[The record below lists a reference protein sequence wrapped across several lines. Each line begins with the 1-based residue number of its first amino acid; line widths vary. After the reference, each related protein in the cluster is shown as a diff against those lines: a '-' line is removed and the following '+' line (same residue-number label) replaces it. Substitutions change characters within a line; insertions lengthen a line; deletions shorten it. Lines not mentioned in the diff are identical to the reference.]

1 MALKPRDI
9 EKVQFK
15 RSALGRRGYDE
26 GQVDEFLERIA
37 REVTRL
43 DTTNKRLTQQVEY
56 GGEKSLLADND
67 YLATRVADLERQLA
81 LHKAAPVSTVTVDT
95 LRGELAALRR
105 ENTQLR
111 EETQHDL
118 LGVSIRAVNM
128 LSQAQISAETTV
140 AEAEHYARELV
151 TAAREQY
158 ADILRQAQE
167 SAAQAADGIA
177 ALTDTPA
184 DAPDPVPAE
193 IEYIRTYAQIAQK
206 QMHTIVEA
214 LFTEI
219 DKLGQAQEQST
230 RPDSDRAAVPDS
242 PRSAISHGPRSAVSE
257 SSRSSAAELPRST
270 VPDSPRS
277 TLSETP
283 RSAVSETPRSA
294 GSMWTPP
301 QIGPADR

>member
-9 EKVQFK
+9 EQVQFK

-26 GQVDEFLERIA
+26 STVDDFLERVA

-43 DTTNKRLTQQVEY
+43 NVANKRLTQQVEY

-81 LHKAAPVSTVTVDT
+81 LYKATPMETASVDA
-95 LRGELAALRR
+95 LRSELGALRR
-105 ENTQLR
+105 ENNQLR
-111 EETQHDL
+111 EETQQDV
-118 LGVSIRAVNM
+118 LGVSVRAVNM
-128 LSQAQISAETTV
+128 LSQAQISAESTV

-151 TAAREQY
+151 AAAREQY

-167 SAAQAADGIA
+167 SAAQAANGIA
-177 ALTDTPA
+177 SLTTVPTG
-184 DAPDPVPAE
+184 APDPVPAE

-219 DKLGQAQEQST
+219 DKLGQEKPTQQPPEPKHQ
-230 RPDSDRAAVPDS
+230 RAP
-242 PRSAISHGPRSAVSE
+242 GPV
-257 SSRSSAAELPRST
+257 AAP
-270 VPDSPRS
+270 
-277 TLSETP
+277 TP
-283 RSAVSETPRSA
+283 V
-294 GSMWTPP
+294 SMWDPP
-301 QIGPADR
+301 QLTGSNDEYRR